1 MGIFQKLF
9 KKEPPTIV
17 VKQEIDYEKLADAIV
32 KAQMK
37 LKEEEEKQEKKPSAA
52 YTLFQLTAATFLFVF
67 GIAILIFCSI
77 ISYIMGIG
85 DFDVE
90 TKIGIFLLALVLG
103 MISMLALAGAFE
115 VYTSN
120 KRDFINN
127 VFTAIMAFSTLIIT
141 IISAVIAYRAL

>member
-9 KKEPPTIV
+9 KKEPSTIV
-17 VKQEIDYEKLADAIV
+17 VKQEIDYDKLADAIV

-52 YTLFQLTAATFLFVF
+52 YTLFQLTAAIFLFVF

-77 ISYIMGIG
+77 ISYMMGIG

-90 TKIGIFLLALVLG
+90 TKIGIFSLALVLG

>member
-9 KKEPPTIV
+9 KKESPTIV
-17 VKQEIDYEKLADAIV
+17 VKQEIDYDKLADAIV

-52 YTLFQLTAATFLFVF
+52 YTLFQLTAAIFLFIF
-67 GIAILIFCSI
+67 GIAIFAFCPT
-77 ISYIMGIG
+77 IG
-85 DFDVE
+85 YM
-90 TKIGIFLLALVLG
+90 IGISDFEAGTNVGLFLLALVFGL
-103 MISMLALAGAFE
+103 ISMLALAGAFE